1 MSLKDIRDH
10 FSQICDLR
18 SGKGKRERRKEK
30 EGLNFLVGKYPT
42 EEGNFQDFM
51 YEWGWSPSLLP
62 LMRNNDPHKKN
73 SEEFARSDNCN
84 DFEKTER
91 EYFLLKQQIYS
102 M

>member
-1 MSLKDIRDH
+1 
-10 FSQICDLR
+10 
-18 SGKGKRERRKEK
+18 
-30 EGLNFLVGKYPT
+30 
-42 EEGNFQDFM
+42 
-51 YEWGWSPSLLP
+51 
-62 LMRNNDPHKKN
+62 MRNNDTHKKN